1 MPLHQLTALSFTM
14 DDASIKPEQLLRLA
28 QLPALQELR
37 LSLQAVW
44 SAALATAPAWGQ
56 LPQLCELKVDCS
68 EAHTTG
74 RELAAVIAGV
84 AAATALTG
92 LELQMFQ
99 VESPGGEDA
108 GHEEQAAVGVR
119 GGRQQVALNISASI
133 AGLTRLQELDVS
145 GLDNVNSSS
154 WRASGMVAGNVCA
167 LTVLT
172 GLTSL
177 RLAHGG
183 ACVDGFAATAL
194 AHSLQQL
201 RRLDLAECELR
212 AMSCLAAIADLR
224 QLSYLGLEGNA
235 GITRQ
240 GLMLLTRLSR
250 LQSLSVAANDEVTA
264 AFVDDF
270 VLNAAWSSSS
280 GWRPLGRVYAFSN
293 SFDIGDS

>member
-1 MPLHQLTALSFTM
+1 MFQHHS
-14 DDASIKPEQLLRLA
+14 SCHNKPEQEDTPDSSLMALPVAVA
-28 QLPALQELR
+28 QPTFSSSPKELR
-37 LSLQAVW
+37 LSSQAVW

-56 LPQLCELKVDCS
+56 LPQLCELKVDRS

-133 AGLTRLQELDVS
+133 AGLTRLQDLDVA
-145 GLDNVNSSS
+145 GLDN
-154 WRASGMVAGNVCA
+154 
-167 LTVLT
+167 
-172 GLTSL
+172 
-177 RLAHGG
+177 
-183 ACVDGFAATAL
+183 
-194 AHSLQQL
+194 
-201 RRLDLAECELR
+201 
-212 AMSCLAAIADLR
+212 
-224 QLSYLGLEGNA
+224 
-235 GITRQ
+235 
-240 GLMLLTRLSR
+240 
-250 LQSLSVAANDEVTA
+250 SLSVAANDEVTA

-280 GWRPLGRVYAFSN
+280 GWRPLGRVYAFSS